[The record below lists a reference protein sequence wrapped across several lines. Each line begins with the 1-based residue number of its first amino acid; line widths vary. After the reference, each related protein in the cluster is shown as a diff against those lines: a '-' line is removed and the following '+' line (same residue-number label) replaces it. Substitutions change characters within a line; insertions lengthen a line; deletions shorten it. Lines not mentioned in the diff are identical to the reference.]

1 MSKKQNIAILGSTG
15 SIGTQTLDVID
26 QYSDLFSV
34 YALVACSNVD
44 LLIEQAKKYQ
54 PEVVVIANQTKYQVL
69 KEALQDYPIK
79 VFAGNDSVAQVV
91 AMQPI
96 DTVITAIVGYSGLL
110 PTVKAIEAGK
120 KIALANKEALV
131 VAGDLITELAIKNKV
146 DIIPIDSE
154 HSAIF
159 QCLVG
164 ENENSVEKL
173 ILTASGGAFMGKSL
187 DELRN
192 VTAKDALQHPTWKMG
207 AKITV
212 DSATM
217 MNKGFEVI
225 EAKWLFGIS
234 PDKIEVVIHPQ
245 SIIHSLVQ
253 FCDGNVKAQ
262 LGSPDMR
269 QPIQYALTFPNR
281 LISNTKRMDLTEIGS
296 LTFYKPDLTVF
307 KNLQFA
313 YFALQKGGNMPCV
326 LNAANEIVVGAFLK
340 GKIEFLK
347 MSGIIEKILYEIN
360 FIEKPTLDD
369 YINCDREVRQKTLE
383 KI

>member
-69 KEALQDYPIK
+69 KEALHDYPIK

-347 MSGIIEKILYEIN
+347 MSGIIEKMLYEIN